1 MGDIC
6 VEACIEIWQKQCVG
20 QCEKEID
27 KCYNAAIE
35 TCKDAALTCALAAAA
50 CALLPA
56 TGPGVLGCALAAVP
70 CLENFDDCL
79 DGGEAAAERLI
90 FAVGYPVFGVFRQLF
105 FIEFADLSYFFFQRN
120 IYVILFRFPEP
131 QTVFYI
137 FFIIEWWLFISP
149 SLCCQ
154 YPYTICKH

>member
-79 DGGEAAAERLI
+79 DGLDCDDDFDSCVESC
-90 FAVGYPVFGVFRQLF
+90 
-105 FIEFADLSYFFFQRN
+105 IEN
-120 IYVILFRFPEP
+120 KEK
-131 QTVFYI
+131 
-137 FFIIEWWLFISP
+137 
-149 SLCCQ
+149 CCLH
-154 YPYTICKH
+154 C